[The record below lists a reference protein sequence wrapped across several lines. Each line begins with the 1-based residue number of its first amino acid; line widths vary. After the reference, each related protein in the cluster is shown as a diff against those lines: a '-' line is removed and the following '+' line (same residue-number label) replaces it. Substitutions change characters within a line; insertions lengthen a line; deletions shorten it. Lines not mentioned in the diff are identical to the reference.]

1 MLLCGCAV
9 TPPTVFDIADVPP
22 LKYEGQ
28 LYRPELIEPES
39 DNVLA
44 MTQAMYD
51 FVDEHT
57 RTANNSHNKLMALH
71 WAIKSSSSLDMEYD
85 PFGDGNARE
94 VFHRGTANCLGY
106 AHMFVALARDAGLNA
121 RYQWMEV
128 RPQWHRLGERVA
140 VRLHVNVQ
148 VKMRDGTE
156 YMVDI
161 DPLGRNEVAGARLL
175 EDSEALALHHNNLAM
190 IALSEERPTEAWI
203 HLVRGLEI
211 APGLSQLWVNLGAI
225 YRHSGQYREAE
236 QTYFRAL
243 EEDSGDRSAMNNLV
257 VLYELEGRDQ
267 EREYWLD
274 RMHRYR
280 KMNPYYHASLGDDAM
295 SAQDWDAA
303 YAHYKKAQRLQPD
316 DGQLLYSMGIIQH
329 KRGDDDDAERL
340 IKLAIERASFQV
352 EKARYRIELRSI
364 EEQRAASL

>member
-1 MLLCGCAV
+1 M
-9 TPPTVFDIADVPP
+9 FDVADVPP
-22 LKYEGQ
+22 LKYDDQ
-28 LYRPELIEPES
+28 LYLAEAVTPAAN
-39 DNVLA
+39 DVLA
-44 MTQAMYD
+44 LTQEMRD
-51 FVDEHT
+51 FVYQHT
-57 RTANNSHNKLMALH
+57 SGARTSHQKLMALH
-71 WAIKSSSSLDMEYD
+71 WAIKSSSALDMEYD

-106 AHMFVALARDAGLNA
+106 AHMFVALAREAGLNA

-128 RPQWHRLGERVA
+128 RPEWHRIGDRVA
-140 VRLHVNVQ
+140 VRLHINVQ

-161 DPLGRNEVAGARLL
+161 DPLGRNEVAGARILD
-175 EDSEALALHHNNLAM
+175 DSEALALHHNNLAM
-190 IALSEERPTEAWI
+190 MALAEERPAEAWAS
-203 HLVRGLEI
+203 LVRGIET

-236 QTYFRAL
+236 QAYFQAL
-243 EEDSGDRSAMNNLV
+243 DVDSGDRSAMNNLV
-257 VLYELEGRDQ
+257 VLYELEGREQ

-280 KMNPYYHASLGDDAM
+280 ERNPYYHASLGDDAM
-295 SAQDWDAA
+295 NAQDWDTA
-303 YAHYKKAQRLQPD
+303 YDHYQKAQKLQPD

-329 KRGDDDDAERL
+329 KRGLDDDAERL
-340 IKLAIERASFQV
+340 IKLAIERASFHV

-364 EEQRAASL
+364 KEQRAASL